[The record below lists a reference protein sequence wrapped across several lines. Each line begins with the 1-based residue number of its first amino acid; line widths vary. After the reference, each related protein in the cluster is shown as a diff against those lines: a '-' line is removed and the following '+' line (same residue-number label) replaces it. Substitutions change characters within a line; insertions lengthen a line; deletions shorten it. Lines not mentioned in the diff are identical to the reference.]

1 MKTQGMAHQLAYLRV
16 SEGREYFALF
26 MEQGTGKSWCILA
39 DAERLYAAGKTDAL
53 FVLAPN
59 GVHTNWVLRE
69 IPTHLD
75 AHCIAR
81 AWRSGAGKR
90 EMARLEQL
98 FDPRPVGGV
107 VPLRVLAMNIDGLS
121 SDKAF
126 KFAVRFL
133 MATRAMIAIDESTR
147 IKNPNTARWPK
158 VMQLRALCEYARIAS
173 GRPNPQ
179 SPLDFF
185 GQMEF
190 LRSGLLG
197 TSSYRAFVAEYAELV
212 DMQADEM
219 KRMVMRNPRAAYA
232 QIVAKDEHTGAP
244 RYRNLDKLQR
254 LLEPHRYRVLKREC
268 LDLPEKVYQTHYF
281 ELTPKQRQAYELM
294 EEQRRIVLDG
304 RETPVRRLS
313 AMTKLQQITSGFVII
328 DGEVIRPPQLEDNP
342 RLDALLELVEDDDSP
357 MIVWARFREELSM
370 IAAALRKAGRRV
382 VEYHGGIG
390 AADRDAAVDA
400 IQNGTADAFVGQ
412 PQAGG
417 IGLTLTRAEWTVY
430 YSNDFNLE
438 TRLQSEDRNHR
449 IGTRKSV
456 RYVDLVAR
464 NTLDEAI
471 VRSLQ
476 RKERLGA
483 VMLGDKQ
490 LLVAALGK
498 ADDVAPPAS
507 LTEAAALAGFSAEAA
522 RQIEKSWASM
532 GVPAIKVGRATY
544 SVAQAI
550 DPSDNLDA
558 GRGPFGPDAFDNFSS
573 DQNGEL

>member
-1 MKTQGMAHQLAYLRV
+1 MKTQGMRHQLEYLRL

-26 MEQGTGKSWCILA
+26 MEQGTGKTWSILA
-39 DAERLYAAGKTDAL
+39 DAERLYAAGKIDAL

-75 AHCIAR
+75 AQCIAR

-90 EMARLEQL
+90 ETAKLEQL
-98 FDPRPVGGV
+98 FEPRPVGGV
-107 VPLRVLAMNIDGLS
+107 VPLRVLSMNIDALT

-126 KFAVRFL
+126 KFAARFL
-133 MATRAMIAIDESTR
+133 MATRAMIVVDESTR
-147 IKNPNTARWPK
+147 IKNPNAARWPK
-158 VMQLRALCEYARIAS
+158 VMQLRALCEFARIAS

-197 TSSYRAFVAEYAELV
+197 TSSYRAFVAEYAELI
-212 DMQADEM
+212 DMQSDEM
-219 KRMVMRNPRAAYA
+219 KRMVVRNPRAAYA
-232 QIVAKDEHTGAP
+232 QIVAKDEETGAP
-244 RYRNLDKLQR
+244 RFRNLDKLR
-254 LLEPHRYRVLKREC
+254 KLLEPHRYRVLKRDC
-268 LDLPEKVYQTHYF
+268 LDLPDKVYQTQYF
-281 ELTPKQRQAYELM
+281 DLAPKQRRAYALM
-294 EEQRRIVLDG
+294 EEERRVVLDG
-304 RETPVRRLS
+304 RETPVRRLG
-313 AMTKLQQITSGFVII
+313 AMTKLQQITSGFVMI
-328 DGEVIRPPQLEDNP
+328 DGEVIRPPQLADNP
-342 RLDALLELVEDDDSP
+342 RLDALMELIEDDDAP
-357 MIVWARFREELSM
+357 VIVWARFREELSM

-382 VEYHGGIG
+382 VQYHGGVS
-390 AADRDAAVDA
+390 AVDRDAAVDA
-400 IQNGTADAFVGQ
+400 MQMGAADAFVGQ

-449 IGTRKSV
+449 IGTKKSV

-483 VMLGDKQ
+483 TMLGDKK
-490 LLVAALGK
+490 LM
-498 ADDVAPPAS
+498 
-507 LTEAAALAGFSAEAA
+507 AAA
-522 RQIEKSWASM
+522 M
-532 GVPAIKVGRATY
+532 GTDDADQE
-544 SVAQAI
+544 S
-550 DPSDNLDA
+550 SDTSFVA
-558 GRGPFGPDAFDNFSS
+558 GRDE
-573 DQNGEL
+573 NGEL

>member
-1 MKTQGMAHQLAYLRV
+1 MKTQGMKHQLEYLRL
-16 SEGREYFALF
+16 SEGRNYFALF
-26 MEQGTGKSWCILA
+26 MEQGTGKTWSLLA
-39 DAERLYAAGKTDAL
+39 DAERLYAAGKIDAL

-90 EMARLEQL
+90 ETARLEQL
-98 FDPRPVGGV
+98 FSPRPVGGV
-107 VPLRVLAMNIDGLS
+107 VPLRVLAMNIDALT

-126 KFAVRFL
+126 KFAQRFL
-133 MATRAMIAIDESTR
+133 MATRPMIAVDESTR

-158 VMQLRALCEYARIAS
+158 VAQLRALCEYARIAS

-212 DMQADEM
+212 DMKSDEM
-219 KRMVMRNPRAAYA
+219 RRVIVRNPRAAFA
-232 QIVAKDEHTGAP
+232 QIVAKDEVTGAP
-244 RYRNLDKLQR
+244 RFRNLDKLQK
-254 LLEPHRYRVLKREC
+254 LLEPHRYRVLKKDC
-268 LDLPEKVYQTHYF
+268 LDLPSKVYQQHFF
-281 ELTPKQRQAYELM
+281 ELAPAQRKAYDLM
-294 EEQRRIVLDG
+294 DEARRIVLDG
-304 RETPVRRLS
+304 RETPVRRLG
-313 AMTKLQQITSGFVII
+313 AMTKLQQITSGFVLI
-328 DGEVIRPPQLEDNP
+328 DGEVIRPPQLADNP
-342 RLDALLELVEDDDSP
+342 RLDALLELIEDDDAP
-357 MIVWARFREELSM
+357 VIVWARFREELRV
-370 IAAALRKAGRRV
+370 IADALAKASRRV
-382 VEYHGGIG
+382 VSYHGGIG
-390 AADRDAAVDA
+390 NKEREEAVDKF
-400 IQNGTADAFVGQ
+400 QSGEADAFVGQ

-449 IGTRKSV
+449 IGTKTSV
-456 RYVDLVAR
+456 RYIDLVAR

-471 VRSLQ
+471 TRSLQ

-483 VMLGDKQ
+483 VMLGDKRM
-490 LLVAALGK
+490 VAAALGR
-498 ADDVAPPAS
+498 ADEAEEVTLA
-507 LTEAAALAGFSAEAA
+507 EAAVMSGFSAEAA
-522 RQIEKSWASM
+522 KAVEESWARL
-532 GVPAIKVGRATY
+532 GVSSIKVGSSTY
-544 SVAQAI
+544 SVAPAI
-550 DPSDNLDA
+550 DPSDNLA
-558 GRGPFGPDAFDNFSS
+558 AASRGE
-573 DQNGEL
+573 NGEL

>member
-1 MKTQGMAHQLAYLRV
+1 MKTQGMRHQLEYLRL

-26 MEQGTGKSWCILA
+26 MEQGTGKTWSILA
-39 DAERLYAAGKTDAL
+39 DAERLYAAGKIDAL

-59 GVHTNWVLRE
+59 GVHSNWVLRE

-90 EMARLEQL
+90 EAARLEHL
-98 FDPRPVGGV
+98 FNPRPVGGI
-107 VPLRVLAMNIDGLS
+107 VPLRVLSMNIDALT

-126 KFAVRFL
+126 KFAARFL
-133 MATRAMIAIDESTR
+133 MATRAMIAVDESTR

-158 VMQLRALCEYARIAS
+158 VAQLRALCEYARIAS

-212 DMQADEM
+212 DMQSDEM
-219 KRMVMRNPRAAYA
+219 KRMVVRNPRAAYA
-232 QIVAKDEHTGAP
+232 QIVAKDEITGAP

-254 LLEPHRYRVLKREC
+254 LVAPHSYRVLKRDC
-268 LDLPEKVYQTHYF
+268 LDLPDKVYQTQYF
-281 ELTPKQRQAYELM
+281 ELTPKQRKAYELM
-294 EEQRRIVLDG
+294 NEERRIVLDG
-304 RETPVRRLS
+304 NETPVRRLG
-313 AMTKLQQITSGFVII
+313 AMTKLQQITSGFVMI
-328 DGEVIRPPQLEDNP
+328 DGEVIRPPQLQDNP
-342 RLDALLELVEDDDSP
+342 RLDALLELIEDDEAP
-357 MIVWARFREELSM
+357 VIVWARFREELRV
-370 IAAALRKAGRRV
+370 IAEALRKAGRKV
-382 VEYHGGIG
+382 VEYHGGVG
-390 AADRDAAVDA
+390 NADREAAVDSF
-400 IQNGTADAFVGQ
+400 QRGEADAFVGQ

-430 YSNDFNLE
+430 FSNDFNLE

-449 IGTRKSV
+449 IGTKKSV

-471 VRSLQ
+471 TRSLQ

-483 VMLGDKQ
+483 ALLGDKK
-490 LLVAALGK
+490 LVAAVMGN
-498 ADDVAPPAS
+498 D
-507 LTEAAALAGFSAEAA
+507 AGE
-522 RQIEKSWASM
+522 
-532 GVPAIKVGRATY
+532 P
-544 SVAQAI
+544 
-550 DPSDNLDA
+550 DPSDNLGTA
-558 GRGPFGPDAFDNFSS
+558 PRGE
-573 DQNGEL
+573 NGEMQ